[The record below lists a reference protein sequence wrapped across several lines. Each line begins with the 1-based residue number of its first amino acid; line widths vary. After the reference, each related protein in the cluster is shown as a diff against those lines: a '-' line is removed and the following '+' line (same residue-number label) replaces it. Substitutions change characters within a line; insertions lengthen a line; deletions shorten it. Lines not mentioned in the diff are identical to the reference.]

1 MSTRVIVPGVEIP
14 LDGCTVYIMNVVRYT
29 WLEGR
34 RRFLVSCR
42 LKCYDKLS
50 KQFIVDVASNDE
62 LVRRLKYEIALF
74 KAIIFGGSYDLY
86 ASA

>member
-1 MSTRVIVPGVEIP
+1 MSTRVIFPGVEIP

-29 WLEGR
+29 WLDNR

-50 KQFIVDVASNDE
+50 KQFIVDVASNEE
-62 LVRRLKYEIALF
+62 LVRKLRYEIALF
-74 KAIIFGGSYDLY
+74 KAIILGGSYDIY

>member
-1 MSTRVIVPGVEIP
+1 MSTRVIVPGVELS
-14 LDGCTVYIMNVVRYT
+14 LDGCTVHIMNVVKYT
-29 WLEGR
+29 WLDNR
-34 RRFLVSCR
+34 KRFLVSCR
-42 LKCYDKLS
+42 VKCYDKLS

-74 KAIIFGGSYDLY
+74 KAIVLGGSYDLY